1 MSHTLLT
8 INIGFLEISNVSAIF
23 LLVVSLL
30 FLGSFILVSL
40 KNDNEGMMRWIFEKS
55 KNE

>member
-8 INIGFLEISNVSAIF
+8 LNIGFLEISYVSAIF

-55 KNE
+55 KSE

>member
-8 INIGFLEISNVSAIF
+8 MNIGFLEISNVSAIF

-40 KNDNEGMMRWIFEKS
+40 RNDNEGMMRWIFEKS

>member
-8 INIGFLEISNVSAIF
+8 LNIGFLEISNVSAIF

>member
-1 MSHTLLT
+1 M
-8 INIGFLEISNVSAIF
+8 NIGFLEISNVSAIF

>member
-1 MSHTLLT
+1 MWHTLLT
-8 INIGFLEISNVSAIF
+8 MNIGFLEISNVSAIF

>member
-8 INIGFLEISNVSAIF
+8 MNIGFLEISNVSAIF